1 MSWVM
6 NKQFT
11 ILKRLRLEQNN
22 GVAHYRRVLD
32 PNIRCSK
39 SVAQNLVS
47 QTIDV
52 IARFNPL
59 ILLMTELGS
68 LNCKLANWSMLLSRY
83 DMQFTLQKVIKG
95 QVIADIL
102 TEHSI
107 LESSK
112 LYDDILNEIVEVI
125 GLLKNKFGNYALT
138 KLLEVPLLQ

>member
-1 MSWVM
+1 
-6 NKQFT
+6 
-11 ILKRLRLEQNN
+11 
-22 GVAHYRRVLD
+22 
-32 PNIRCSK
+32 
-39 SVAQNLVS
+39 
-47 QTIDV
+47 
-52 IARFNPL
+52 
-59 ILLMTELGS
+59 
-68 LNCKLANWSMLLSRY
+68 
-83 DMQFTLQKVIKG
+83 MQFTLQKVIKG

>member
-1 MSWVM
+1 
-6 NKQFT
+6 
-11 ILKRLRLEQNN
+11 
-22 GVAHYRRVLD
+22 
-32 PNIRCSK
+32 
-39 SVAQNLVS
+39 
-47 QTIDV
+47 
-52 IARFNPL
+52 
-59 ILLMTELGS
+59 
-68 LNCKLANWSMLLSRY
+68 MLLSRY